1 MIHVLASVSLK
12 SGKRQD
18 FLEIFNANVPN
29 VLAEEG
35 CIEYRPTIDVETGLE
50 PQVIDENMVTVI
62 EKWDSVDHLRAHL
75 AAPHMLEYRE
85 KVADLVSGVSLKVL
99 EDG

>member
-1 MIHVLASVSLK
+1 MIHVLASISLK

-18 FLEIFNANVPN
+18 FLEIFNANVAN

-35 CIEYRPTIDVETGLE
+35 CIEYRPTVDVETGLE

-62 EKWDSVDHLRAHL
+62 EKWESVDHLKAHL
-75 AAPHMLEYRE
+75 AAPHMLEYRG

>member
-1 MIHVLASVSLK
+1 MIHVLASISLK

-18 FLEIFNANVPN
+18 FLEIFNANVAN

-35 CIEYRPTIDVETGLE
+35 CIEYRPTVDVETGLE

-62 EKWDSVDHLRAHL
+62 EKWESVDHLKAHL
-75 AAPHMLEYRE
+75 AASHMLEYRE